1 MNNIDN
7 IISQFSTISLE
18 DMDDVKLMSRT
29 DTKFT
34 FSIDKLSVLLKKL
47 IPFYRVLSINKHRKG
62 FFASF

>member
-47 IPFYRVLSINKHRKG
+47 IPFYRVLSINKKLVHDYK
-62 FFASF
+62 